1 MATILLDTIK
11 EDLSISHG
19 KKDRDIQDAI
29 ETAKQRLSQIG
40 VDVIDEKD
48 RTTATAIK
56 LFCRFWFNFQGD
68 GDRYEGSFK
77 KLADAM
83 SRAAEYR
90 GPET

>member
-19 KKDRDIQDAI
+19 KKDQDIEDAI

-40 VDVIDEKD
+40 VDVIDEND
-48 RTTATAIK
+48 CTTATAIK
-56 LFCRFWFNFQGD
+56 LFCRYWFNFQGD
-68 GDRYEGSFK
+68 GARYEESFR

-90 GPET
+90 GQET